1 MNGGL
6 GQVINSV
13 LQVLGI
19 ELPPWGGVVLALVI
33 GAIIFPY
40 YLRGQKMVKARKTF
54 IKSGF
59 ENFEQRRMME
69 EEAMNLVR
77 SSPNFTISLAQQ
89 AFQAGRFP
97 FARELLQTLPKN
109 NGKIQKEAHKL
120 QKKMQPKED
129 ETLTFALIA
138 VERLIEEELFD
149 AALQRCIKIEEKWK
163 EHPDVQSKKRF
174 IEEKLSSES

>member
-33 GAIIFPY
+33 GVIIFPY

-59 ENFEQRRMME
+59 ENFEKRREME
-69 EEAMNLVR
+69 QEAMSLVR
-77 SSPNFTISLAQQ
+77 SSPNFTI
-89 AFQAGRFP
+89 
-97 FARELLQTLPKN
+97 
-109 NGKIQKEAHKL
+109 
-120 QKKMQPKED
+120 
-129 ETLTFALIA
+129 
-138 VERLIEEELFD
+138 
-149 AALQRCIKIEEKWK
+149 
-163 EHPDVQSKKRF
+163 
-174 IEEKLSSES
+174 